1 MAAWR
6 IFSHRFPASRSHR
19 ASHCSS
25 ASASLWGVI
34 AVHPASSLVG
44 LHTLDIVKLAS
55 ASDNSPSL
63 HIEQQ
68 QGRLD
73 MLYWKRLH
81 TLDAKH
87 IRTHTL
93 DAGYCVPVTRTPDG
107 VRRSHGLP
115 LLHSGE
121 KLPHGQN
128 PLRHHGF
135 VWVSPKFPAAPPL
148 SDPQAIVWRGRRE

>member
-68 QGRLD
+68 QGCLD

-107 VRRSHGLP
+107 ARSRSHGLP

-121 KLPHGQN
+121 KLPWAKPTTASWLCLGQ
-128 PLRHHGF
+128 PQI
-135 VWVSPKFPAAPPL
+135 SSCPPSL
-148 SDPQAIVWRGRRE
+148 